1 MRRCMKIL
9 RSLSLFFITVFSL
22 IIPNANAKNV
32 ENFSRTFE
40 NDFVDVYSIID
51 HDQPQKCQ
59 LSINE
64 FQVERKIRPLWNDA
78 ILKKPDIY
86 HFVSDQFSN
95 IVNNQHLPTIQ
106 HELTNDDCDIER
118 YEQFTYCPT
127 NKEVV
132 QYEIDMFISPEQ
144 LLNNI
149 HWNKDSDYFIGHS
162 NDEILLKSSYWQGPS
177 TRILAYNEKTN
188 TLRETQLIPI
198 RISDTEVKGVI
209 RHKFLKMANRDG
221 PYNLCPNI

>member
-1 MRRCMKIL
+1 MKII
-9 RSLSLFFITVFSL
+9 RNLSLLFITIFYL
-22 IIPNANAKNV
+22 IITNANAKNI
-32 ENFSRTFE
+32 EDFGWSFE
-40 NDFVDVYSIID
+40 NDFVDVYSIIE

-59 LSINE
+59 LNINE
-64 FQVERKIRPLWNDA
+64 FTVERKISPLWNDA

-86 HFVSDQFSN
+86 NFENDQFNN
-95 IVNNQHLPTIQ
+95 IVNNQHLPIIQ
-106 HELTNDDCDIER
+106 HELMNDDCYTER

-144 LLNNI
+144 LLNNV
-149 HWNKDSDYFIGHS
+149 HWNQDSEYFIGHS

-209 RHKFLKMANRDG
+209 RHKFLKMVNWDG